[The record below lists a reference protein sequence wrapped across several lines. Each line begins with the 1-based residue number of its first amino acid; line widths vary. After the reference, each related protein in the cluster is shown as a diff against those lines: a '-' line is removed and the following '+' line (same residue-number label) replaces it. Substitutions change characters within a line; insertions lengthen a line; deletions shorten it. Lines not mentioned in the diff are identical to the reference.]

1 MKLNDF
7 IKPRPKITETID
19 TDAFKKILKVFLP
32 IAKEI
37 IKLDKLPKIIL
48 KKTLSH
54 GEQPSMGRFYNDSYT
69 LELAIAN
76 RQPVDALRTLAHELV
91 HAKQDSDHIEI
102 DPSTGSPEENDAN
115 VIAGIVMREF
125 NKMHPEYLKTQPVQE
140 GGNLS
145 IHGHDAEQINL
156 KVTQRNYIVPILN
169 QLLLAIN
176 TDFTKQ
182 YHVPLWNPELLKSQ
196 KFLSGSSLH
205 FFNVKGIPDEQFVI
219 KKPKVG
225 DIDTM
230 VPKENE
236 ADLEEFLKSV
246 HNKQVGPAR
255 CLGFQR
261 GNEQFSSLWEL
272 QNPPIKVQ
280 IDLEFVEFANNE
292 PTEWAKFSHSSSWD
306 DLQAGV
312 KGVFHKFLIQSIG
325 VLSKKDFLL
334 RKLVGRGKARAEQDV
349 PTSAHMLTFAVSSKE
364 GGGLRAKY
372 EPVLDD
378 QGLPLIVDGLQVM
391 RELPKEG
398 YIQDVDKIFLTLFG
412 DKIGPKQAKQLSQHF
427 WSFTGLLKAINEL
440 LDPEEKERIVKSF
453 ISKIFEKG
461 AQGLYKNDP
470 ERDTLEKSAALDL
483 MLKTL
488 QVPAPDYLD
497 QLKQEYKANYKVSDL
512 SESINEAEAPNYKR
526 QGIQHIY
533 NPGSTVEMKNLDF
546 IDMCK
551 EIADNGGTLDGMAIN
566 LKADGAGIRFGKD
579 ESGRPFFMTS
589 KVTEPK
595 YADNIGDFER
605 FGKESGQ
612 PPDRLAFTKKYDDAM
627 NIILHSNFIKTL
639 PDDTIVQAEMMYND
653 MAQKTPDGLKFVNI
667 PYDPKKLGKTM
678 TLVPFIFKR
687 YSTGES
693 LPDADKIKKRLLSTS
708 DANIKMVN
716 NQLEQKGVNVSK
728 IIDPVVNMSQDLVS
742 SLTSRT
748 RNNPL
753 KDQAIEILTNARK
766 ALSDE
771 IIRNPNIV
779 GKDQLGSN
787 IEGLVFNLPSGRLAK
802 VTSQLMKD
810 TMASKKTQPAPAKTD
825 GKTAVVAIG
834 SFVGHVGHEQLFN
847 YTIKKAKQVNG
858 TPYLFIGNAVGKDDP
873 IPVNVKVQT
882 WHKLYPEYAENISA
896 VTQDG
901 GNLMQKIKHE
911 LINPMPGQPPKYD
924 NIIIMV
930 GEDQVNM
937 PIAQALMKAV
947 NKFQGYEH
955 VKVNLEVTPRGTGMS
970 FTKLRNIL
978 KDPNATPEQQY
989 QVWSQG
995 FDEAKLGRD
1004 WILHLMNLT
1013 RKGMGIQSAAQTTDQ
1028 PAVEGIGSI
1037 DTPLRRF
1044 MIKQVAR
1051 VTGKAVS
1058 KLSHI
1063 ADYELEDLFA
1073 KYVPGSEQKIEKFNQ
1088 AMSEITV
1095 AEGQDRMAGVGMG
1108 NYKVDEKMLPKSAFA
1123 GSKKNPI
1130 GGKGL
1135 ARGEPNKSQKAP
1147 LTGLLVGE
1155 EYTDEDTRLDPKCW
1169 KGYKKQGTKMKGNTR
1184 VNNCV
1189 KVGEAWESEIS
1200 KLIRL
1205 LESK

>member
-7 IKPRPKITETID
+7 IKPQVITETING
-19 TDAFKKILKVFLP
+19 TDFTEILKVFLP
-32 IAKEI
+32 IAKKI
-37 IKLDKLPKIIL
+37 IKLDKIPKIIL

-91 HAKQDSDHIEI
+91 HAKQHSDHIDI
-102 DPSTGSPEENDAN
+102 DPSTGSNEENEAN

-145 IHGHDAEQINL
+145 INGHDAEQINL
-156 KVTQRNYIVPILN
+156 KVTQRDYIVPILN

-176 TDFTKQ
+176 TAFGKQ

-205 FFNVKGIPDEQFVI
+205 FFNVKGISDEQFVT

-236 ADLEEFLKSV
+236 EELEEFLTSV
-246 HNKQVGPAR
+246 QNKQIGPAR

-292 PTEWAKFSHSSSWD
+292 PTDWAKFSHSSSWD
-306 DLQAGV
+306 DLQAGI
-312 KGVFHKFLIQSIG
+312 KGVFHKFLIQSFG
-325 VLSKKDFLL
+325 VLSKKEFLN
-334 RKLVGRGKARAEQDV
+334 RKMDGRGKARVEKDIQTTD
-349 PTSAHMLTFAVSSKE
+349 SMLSFAVSSKE

-378 QGLPLIVDGLQVM
+378 QGLPLIVNGLQVL
-391 RELPKEG
+391 RALPASNYEHD
-398 YIQDVDKIFLTLFG
+398 IDNIFLTLFG
-412 DKIGPKQAKQLSQHF
+412 DRIGPKQAAELSQDF
-427 WSFTGLLKAINEL
+427 WSFTGLLKVMNKIL
-440 LDPEEKERIVKSF
+440 TPEEKERVVKSF
-453 ISKIFEKG
+453 IAKIFSIG
-461 AQGLYKNDP
+461 AQCLYKDDP
-470 ERDTLEKSAALDL
+470 DRDSVEKSTALDL

-497 QLKQEYKANYKVSDL
+497 EVKQAYITDVKTPKVKKGKKVT
-512 SESINEAEAPNYKR
+512 EAEAPNYKR

-595 YADNIGDFER
+595 YEDNIGDFER

-612 PPDRLAFTKKYDDAM
+612 PPERLAFTKKYDDAM

-653 MAQKTPDGLKFVNI
+653 MAQKTPQGMKFVNI
-667 PYDPKKLGKTM
+667 PYDPTKLGKTM

-687 YSTGES
+687 YSTGEP

-728 IIDPVVNMSQDLVS
+728 IISPVVNMSPDLVS
-742 SLTSRT
+742 SLTLRT

-753 KDQAIEILTNARK
+753 KDQAIEILTKARK

-771 IIRNPNIV
+771 IINNPNIV

-810 TMASKKTQPAPAKTD
+810 TMASKKTQTAPAKTD

-834 SFVGHVGHEQLFN
+834 SFVGHVGHEQLFD
-847 YTIKKAKQVNG
+847 YTIKKAQQVNG

-882 WHKLYPEYAENISA
+882 WHKLYPEFAKNISA
-896 VTQDG
+896 VTQEG

-930 GEDQVNM
+930 GEDQANM

-970 FTKLRNIL
+970 FSKLRNIL
-978 KDPNATPEQQY
+978 KDPNATSDEQY
-989 QVWSQG
+989 QIWAQG
-995 FDEAKLGRD
+995 FDEAKLGKQ
-1004 WILHLMNLT
+1004 WILHLMDLT
-1013 RKGMGIQSAAQTTDQ
+1013 RTGMGIKPAVQQVNK

-1037 DTPLRRF
+1037 DSPLRRF
-1044 MIKQVAR
+1044 MIKQVVR
-1051 VTGKAVS
+1051 VTGDNVS
-1058 KLSHI
+1058 KLLRMD
-1063 ADYELEDLFA
+1063 DYELEDLFA
-1073 KYVPGSEQKIEKFNQ
+1073 KYVPGSEHKIEKFNQ
-1088 AMSEITV
+1088 AMSEITTL
-1095 AEGQDRMAGVGMG
+1095 EHQDRFVGARME
-1108 NYKVDEKMLPKSAFA
+1108 NFKVNEKMLPKSSFA

-1130 GGKGL
+1130 NGKGQ
-1135 ARGEPNKSQKAP
+1135 ARGEIKKSQKAP
-1147 LTGLLVGE
+1147 LTGSLVGE
-1155 EYTDEDTRLDPKCW
+1155 D
-1169 KGYKKQGTKMKGNTR
+1169 NT
-1184 VNNCV
+1184 VNI
-1189 KVGEAWESEIS
+1189 GEAWESEIG